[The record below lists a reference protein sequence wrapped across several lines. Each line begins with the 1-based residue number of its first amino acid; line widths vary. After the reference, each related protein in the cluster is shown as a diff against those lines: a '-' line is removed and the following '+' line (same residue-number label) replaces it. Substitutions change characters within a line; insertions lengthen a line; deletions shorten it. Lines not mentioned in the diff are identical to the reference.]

1 MKAALRLRQSSDFAR
16 VRQEGKVYRH
26 SVMLLSL
33 RDNGMPF
40 NRYGFVVGKAIG
52 AAVVRNRCKRRL
64 RALIGG
70 IHDCLRQG
78 YDIVIVA
85 KPAILLQPYSELRR
99 IVNVL
104 FRRARL
110 LQVS

>member
-16 VRQEGKVYRH
+16 VRREGKVYRH
-26 SVMLLSL
+26 PAMLLSL
-33 RDNGMPF
+33 CDNSLRR
-40 NRYGFVVGKAIG
+40 NRYGFVVGKRVG
-52 AAVVRNRCKRRL
+52 NAVARNRCKRRL
-64 RALIGG
+64 RALIADM
-70 IHDCLRQG
+70 HKSSRQG

-85 KPAILLQPYSELRR
+85 KPAMLPQPFCDLRR

-110 LQVS
+110 LKVG